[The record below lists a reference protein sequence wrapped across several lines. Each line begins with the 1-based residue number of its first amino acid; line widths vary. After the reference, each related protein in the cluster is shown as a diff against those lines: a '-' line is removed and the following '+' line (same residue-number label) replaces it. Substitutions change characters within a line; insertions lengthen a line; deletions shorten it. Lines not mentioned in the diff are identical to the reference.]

1 MWICLKLMKV
11 AKTRLSRQTL
21 FRTQSKPLFDKV
33 EFMPVKPAEIMVRIG
48 GEGTTEHE
56 ELSRLSEGLREELI
70 EAGAESV
77 ERLHGDAAPAGSKGD
92 PITLATLLVTLAPTA
107 LTGLIAML
115 QSWVTRHERATLTLQ
130 RGEEKI
136 TVAGPLSQDQR
147 RVITD
152 WLQTG
157 KAS

>member
-1 MWICLKLMKV
+1 MI
-11 AKTRLSRQTL
+11 
-21 FRTQSKPLFDKV
+21 
-33 EFMPVKPAEIMVRIG
+33 EEPAEITLSIG
-48 GEGTTEHE
+48 GEAAIDHE
-56 ELSRLSEGLREELI
+56 ELSRLGEGLWEDLI

-77 ERLHGDAAPAGSKGD
+77 RGLRGGEAPAGSKGE
-92 PITLATLLVTLAPTA
+92 PITLVSLLVTLAPTA

-115 QSWVTRHERATLTLQ
+115 QSWLMRHERATLTLQ

-136 TVAGPLSQDQR
+136 TVAGSLSQDQR

-157 KAS
+157 KAL